1 VATGSGSTPA
11 LQLLT
16 TKGVP
21 HDVHRYH
28 HDPGSSN
35 FGDEAVRELTTAIGC
50 DPAAVFKT
58 LVWLVDERACLAVV
72 PVAGKVSA
80 KKLAGCLNGGSATLA
95 DQRQAERVS
104 GSVPGAISPLAPRK
118 RVPVVIDTSAGDH
131 EQIFVSA
138 GRRGLEIALA
148 PHDLVATTKAIMA
161 TIISG

>member
-1 VATGSGSTPA
+1 
-11 LQLLT
+11 
-16 TKGVP
+16 
-21 HDVHRYH
+21 
-28 HDPGSSN
+28 
-35 FGDEAVRELTTAIGC
+35 
-50 DPAAVFKT
+50 
-58 LVWLVDERACLAVV
+58 
-72 PVAGKVSA
+72 VAGKVSA